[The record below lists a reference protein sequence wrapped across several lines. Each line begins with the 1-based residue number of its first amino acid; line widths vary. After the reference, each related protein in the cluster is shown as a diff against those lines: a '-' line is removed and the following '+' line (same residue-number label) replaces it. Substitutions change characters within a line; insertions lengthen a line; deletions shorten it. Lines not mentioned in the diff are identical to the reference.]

1 MKKKIVSLFM
11 LVLIAVS
18 TTACGGDNN
27 AVYSEVEIETTEKE
41 TEQTNFIEEL
51 VSREPKSL
59 EEFKNIMESLGYTV
73 EDVTEQYFN
82 SELEGRYLAMS
93 STREYW
99 IEFAKYENME
109 SAQMAYINDQEG
121 IQAGIEMV
129 KPDDL
134 QEDVRNYANG
144 ARYEAVYGDEAY
156 LVGYID
162 DTYII
167 YTTFDDDYIDII
179 REAFDALG
187 Y

>member
-1 MKKKIVSLFM
+1 MKKKIVSLLI
-11 LVLIAVS
+11 LVLVTIS
-18 TTACGGDNN
+18 TTACGGDDN
-27 AVYSEVEIETTEKE
+27 VVSGEVEIETTEKE
-41 TEQTNFIEEL
+41 TEQENLIEEL
-51 VSREPKSL
+51 VNREPKSL
-59 EEFKNIMESLGYTV
+59 DEFKNIMESLGYTV
-73 EDVTEQYFN
+73 EDVTEQYFD

-99 IEFAKYENME
+99 IEFAKYKNSE
-109 SAQMAYINDQEG
+109 SAKQGYTNDKEG
-121 IQAGIEMV
+121 IQAGIQIK

-144 ARYEAVYGDEAY
+144 ARYEAVYGDKGY

-167 YTTFDDDYIDII
+167 YTTFDDSYIDVI